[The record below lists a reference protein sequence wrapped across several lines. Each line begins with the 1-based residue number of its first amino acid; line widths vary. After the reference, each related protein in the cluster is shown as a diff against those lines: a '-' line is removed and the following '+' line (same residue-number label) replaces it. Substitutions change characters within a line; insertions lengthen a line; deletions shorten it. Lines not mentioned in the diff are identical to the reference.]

1 MIAAAYLY
9 DLQASRVVASGS
21 FLRAET
27 DQELIKAVVDRYYE
41 LVQSES
47 VIGFSSFSFGD
58 RGVTFCPTGEN
69 AILIGVSDLPTV
81 TADDLGKVRMLEAA
95 FRRRVT
101 ESSGREARGSFPKL
115 VDACLRKNVSICFV
129 GPENPQPGN
138 KLAMTVANLIQ
149 RLALPDRFLRPVSI
163 GPFVV
168 KVKRIDEREVPAAN
182 WSTDLKEIDG
192 MAIIVG
198 PPLPSKESL
207 GRLLERIKRNSSVP
221 VALVPGSQDQ
231 LELVRQ
237 FQTQF
242 DARMCSCPPD
252 KPSRLLLSLLQVCG
266 VITVEPDVAFST
278 WLVDESID
286 WSPSRILPKAKALGH
301 QAFFV
306 IDKETGTPVF
316 TYYYEPSSK
325 VLERAPNVVAAISMF
340 HLDPASPNRTS
351 VFQTGDLKYAIIE
364 RENLIFTL
372 ITGDKEDVES
382 IRSRFSFLPDLY
394 FDEAPDQGVNPN
406 DQYEAPAFTIKLLAT
421 LPPEHLGSRM
431 APYKVEEPNWDRFRD
446 PSVRDFLNAVW
457 DSLDGKK
464 TMSQL
469 VGKGGPVMVL
479 GAVHLLK
486 AMGAIKAKPI
496 LNSKDVPLLLAEPEQ
511 DLCGLFS
518 HLKEIVRLVDGKHS
532 IEDIAKA
539 TGIATN
545 VLVTVFSQLHQRW
558 IVGFDTDLAGALKPP

>member
-1 MIAAAYLY
+1 
-9 DLQASRVVASGS
+9 
-21 FLRAET
+21 
-27 DQELIKAVVDRYYE
+27 
-41 LVQSES
+41 
-47 VIGFSSFSFGD
+47 
-58 RGVTFCPTGEN
+58 
-69 AILIGVSDLPTV
+69 
-81 TADDLGKVRMLEAA
+81 
-95 FRRRVT
+95 
-101 ESSGREARGSFPKL
+101 
-115 VDACLRKNVSICFV
+115 
-129 GPENPQPGN
+129 
-138 KLAMTVANLIQ
+138 
-149 RLALPDRFLRPVSI
+149 
-163 GPFVV
+163 
-168 KVKRIDEREVPAAN
+168 
-182 WSTDLKEIDG
+182 
-192 MAIIVG
+192 
-198 PPLPSKESL
+198 
-207 GRLLERIKRNSSVP
+207 
-221 VALVPGSQDQ
+221 
-231 LELVRQ
+231 
-237 FQTQF
+237 
-242 DARMCSCPPD
+242 
-252 KPSRLLLSLLQVCG
+252 
-266 VITVEPDVAFST
+266 VITVEPDAAFST

-286 WSPSRILPKAKALGH
+286 WSPSRILPKGKALGH

-316 TYYYEPSSK
+316 TYYYEPSSI

-511 DLCGLFS
+511 DLYGLFS
-518 HLKEIVRLVDGKHS
+518 HLKEIVRLIDGKRS

-539 TGIATN
+539 TGIAAN
-545 VLVTVFSQLHQRW
+545 VLLTVFSQLHQRW